1 MKLDKKSR
9 ENWKLAGITLVAAI
23 ITGWALD
30 SILILGIML
39 ASGLLF
45 GFLQRKRRTYERNP
59 DAQGVLDGCVLQII
73 SQKEIYGYE
82 LVQELRNQGFENM
95 VGGTVYP
102 PSEVRKNSLIFSQ
115 NKPSPGGPDRKYFY
129 LTDQERLI

>member
-9 ENWKLAGITLVAAI
+9 ENCKLAGITLVTAI

-45 GFLQRKRRTYERNP
+45 GFFPEDEEGL
-59 DAQGVLDGCVLQII
+59 
-73 SQKEIYGYE
+73 
-82 LVQELRNQGFENM
+82 
-95 VGGTVYP
+95 
-102 PSEVRKNSLIFSQ
+102 
-115 NKPSPGGPDRKYFY
+115 
-129 LTDQERLI
+129 

>member
-9 ENWKLAGITLVAAI
+9 ENWKLAAGITLVTAI

-45 GFLQRKRRTYERNP
+45 GFFVEEEEDL
-59 DAQGVLDGCVLQII
+59 
-73 SQKEIYGYE
+73 
-82 LVQELRNQGFENM
+82 
-95 VGGTVYP
+95 
-102 PSEVRKNSLIFSQ
+102 
-115 NKPSPGGPDRKYFY
+115 
-129 LTDQERLI
+129 